1 MQPLTSSFEALSRFE
16 LNSIAQEFLA
26 WEAKLLDD
34 RRFDE
39 WYDLLDDEVLYE
51 VPLNIARQAKN
62 EEIPEKGF
70 RIRDQKSH
78 IRIRIARL
86 STGHAWAEMPVSRTL
101 RMVGSVYVERTDDPG
116 VISVESALMLYR
128 QRGHDEAGDM
138 IPVRRRDLLKYT
150 SEGIRLLHRKA
161 FLTEVTLNTPNL
173 GVFV

>member
-1 MQPLTSSFEALSRFE
+1 
-16 LNSIAQEFLA
+16 
-26 WEAKLLDD
+26 LLDD

-39 WYDLLDDEVLYE
+39 WFDLLDDQVLYE
-51 VPLNIARQAKN
+51 VPLNIARQVKD

-101 RMVGSVYVERTDDPG
+101 RMVGSVYVERTDDPD
-116 VISVESALMLYR
+116 VVSVESALMLYR

-138 IPVRRRDLLKYT
+138 IPVRR
-150 SEGIRLLHRKA
+150 
-161 FLTEVTLNTPNL
+161 
-173 GVFV
+173 

>member
-1 MQPLTSSFEALSRFE
+1 MQPLTTSFEAMSRTE

-39 WYDLLDDEVLYE
+39 WYDLLDEKILYE

-62 EEIPEKGF
+62 EEVTGRGF
-70 RIRDQKSH
+70 RIRDEKSH

-86 STGHAWAEMPVSRTL
+86 STGHAWAETPVSRTL
-101 RMVGSVYVERTDDPG
+101 RMVGSVFVERTDDPE

-128 QRGHDEAGDM
+128 QRGHDEPGDL
-138 IPVRRRDLLKYT
+138 IPVRRRDLLKQAGD
-150 SEGIRLLHRKA
+150 GIQILSRTA

-173 GVFV
+173 GVFL